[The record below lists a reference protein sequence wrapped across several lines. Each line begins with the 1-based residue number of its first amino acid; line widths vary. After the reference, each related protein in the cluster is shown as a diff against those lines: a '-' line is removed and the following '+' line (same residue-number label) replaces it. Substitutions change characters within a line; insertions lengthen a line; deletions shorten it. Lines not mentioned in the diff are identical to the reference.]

1 MYKIPTKHEKFQM
14 PILIYTF
21 LIIQVVTVLPTKFP
35 LNKLTVLLTLISMSI
50 YGIDECGVLSHLFRI
65 NHVKQRV
72 FKTFI

>member
-1 MYKIPTKHEKFQM
+1 M

-21 LIIQVVTVLPTKFP
+21 LIIIRVVTVLPAKFP
-35 LNKLTVLLTLISMSI
+35 LNKLTVLLTLISMPI
-50 YGIDECGVLSHLFRI
+50 YGVDECGVLSHLFRI